1 MFAMGLPTRLFK
13 SLALW
18 LALPL
23 RIALFLLCFT
33 PVATYASQLTFNK
46 TVTPDDIQFKYRWL
60 DNEGTE
66 QTIAFSLPNSAL
78 KVAPTTQANYKPEI
92 AQRYVAA
99 EPVRQTDE
107 ARGRRA
113 GQRQ

>member
-1 MFAMGLPTRLFK
+1 MFATGLPTRLFK

-66 QTIAFSLPNSAL
+66 QTIAFSLPKAPVSTAL
-78 KVAPTTQANYKPEI
+78 LSQSPLFCISNPNGGAKPEPLL
-92 AQRYVAA
+92 ATLSSR
-99 EPVRQTDE
+99 ES
-107 ARGRRA
+107 
-113 GQRQ
+113 